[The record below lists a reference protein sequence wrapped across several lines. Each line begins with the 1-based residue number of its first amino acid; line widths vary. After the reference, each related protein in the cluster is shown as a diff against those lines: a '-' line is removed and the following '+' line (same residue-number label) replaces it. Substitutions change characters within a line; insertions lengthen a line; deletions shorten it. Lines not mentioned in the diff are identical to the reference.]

1 MKQFDLGPV
10 HIRTRK
16 LSNGKNSLYLD
27 IVKDGERLRESLNLY
42 LIPETNRAAKQ
53 VNRETM
59 KLAEEI
65 KAKRIVDIQN
75 EKFEIHDKEAGK
87 VVLVEWMEEQR
98 KYYKEHGNNNYS
110 KTIHNLIVHL
120 CRFAPNTQ
128 LRGVRPS
135 FLRRLWTISPVTER
149 TSMAVS

>member
-1 MKQFDLGPV
+1 
-10 HIRTRK
+10 
-16 LSNGKNSLYLD
+16 
-27 IVKDGERLRESLNLY
+27 
-42 LIPETNRAAKQ
+42 
-53 VNRETM
+53 M

>member
-1 MKQFDLGPV
+1 
-10 HIRTRK
+10 
-16 LSNGKNSLYLD
+16 
-27 IVKDGERLRESLNLY
+27 
-42 LIPETNRAAKQ
+42 
-53 VNRETM
+53 M

-110 KTIHNLIVHL
+110 KTIHIESLTMQEMVRKDFTSGLVSYMKDVTNEALKKKQL
-120 CRFAPNTQ
+120 LPQLTALSFAAACAAA
-128 LRGVRPS
+128 RG
-135 FLRRLWTISPVTER
+135 
-149 TSMAVS
+149 